1 MVATVAT
8 ILVVDDEPR
17 IVQVVRDYLQ
27 HGGFAVLVASDGPS
41 ALRTAR
47 TGRPDLIVLDLG
59 LPGQDGL
66 DVARALRRDGDVPI
80 IMLTARSEESDK
92 LVGLELGA
100 DDYITKPFSPKELI
114 ARIRTVLRRAEGM
127 KEPAEL
133 IRVGDEVEL
142 DVPRMEARFGGRRVD
157 LTKTEFLLLAT
168 MARQPGRVFTRA
180 QLLESVRGVAFESY
194 ERAIDAHIKNLRRK
208 IEPDPRS
215 PRYLQTVF
223 GVGYRFAE
231 PPAQG

>member
-1 MVATVAT
+1 MTT
-8 ILVVDDEPR
+8 ILVVDDEPQIVR
-17 IVQVVRDYLQ
+17 IVRDYLQ
-27 HGGFAVLVASDGPS
+27 HGGFAVLVASDGPT

-47 TGRPDLIVLDLG
+47 TGRPDLVVLDLG
-59 LPGQDGL
+59 LPGQNGL

-100 DDYITKPFSPKELI
+100 DDYLTKPFSPKELV
-114 ARIRTVLRRAEGM
+114 ARIRTVLRRVEGSR
-127 KEPAEL
+127 EAQPL
-133 IRVGDEVEL
+133 IRVGTDVEL
-142 DVPRMEARFGGRRVD
+142 DVPRMEVRIGGRRVD
-157 LTKTEFLLLAT
+157 VTKTEFELLAT

-180 QLLESVRGVAFESY
+180 QLLESVRGVAVESY
-194 ERAIDAHIKNLRRK
+194 ERAIDAHIKNIRRK
-208 IEPDPRS
+208 IEPDTRE

-231 PPAQG
+231 PPAPR